1 MNALVCADGSV
12 QNAMP
17 SYFYSPPLDVSAA
30 FPQATPAST
39 FPPCGKKFL

>member
-1 MNALVCADGSV
+1 MNALVFVDSSV
-12 QNAMP
+12 KNAMP
-17 SYFYSPPLDVSAA
+17 SYFYLPPLDVSEA

>member
-12 QNAMP
+12 KNAMP
-17 SYFYSPPLDVSAA
+17 SYFYLPPLDVSAA

-39 FPPCGKKFL
+39 FPPSGKKFL

>member
-1 MNALVCADGSV
+1 MDALIHTEDATKR
-12 QNAMP
+12 AMP
-17 SYFYSPPLDVSAA
+17 SYFNLPPLDISAA

>member
-1 MNALVCADGSV
+1 MNTLILADDPIKRE
-12 QNAMP
+12 MP
-17 SYFYSPPLDVSAA
+17 SYFNLPPLDVSDA